1 MVRLRKGAEH
11 FNSPVPWNPEITVP
25 LGQLKSKVG
34 HMLSIGLG
42 SFLFALATVIDTVLW
57 MYFWIVVVAAFIT
70 WVNPDPY
77 NPIVRF
83 LRAATEPAFSFVR
96 QKLPVRT
103 ATFDFSPIV
112 VLLAIHFLRV
122 FFNTMLL
129 RIAST
134 L

>member
-1 MVRLRKGAEH
+1 
-11 FNSPVPWNPEITVP
+11 
-25 LGQLKSKVG
+25 
-34 HMLSIGLG
+34 MLSIGLG

-57 MYFWIVVVAAFIT
+57 MYFWIVVVAALIT

-96 QKLPVRT
+96 RKLPLRT

-122 FFNTMLL
+122 FFNIMLL

-134 L
+134 V